1 MANKPGAKLRACLRM
16 AGSETRRNCGAAADL
31 RCSPFRSLQQGGPP
45 GDCRL
50 AIRPDSRSGLK
61 IWGITT
67 FMPHSE
73 PVVVAAGAE
82 NLFSFLLFYV
92 ALQRFDVL
100 LESIHAC
107 RGNAAERAGYFSPKG
122 LFDRD
127 VAGFLQFVDL
137 YAQVARRSSR
147 LFPDENEV
155 GLFDPEEDRPLP
167 PGAVPSAAGDSVP

>member
-1 MANKPGAKLRACLRM
+1 M
-16 AGSETRRNCGAAADL
+16 
-31 RCSPFRSLQQGGPP
+31 
-45 GDCRL
+45 
-50 AIRPDSRSGLK
+50 K

-107 RGNAAERAGYFSPKG
+107 RGNAAERAGHFSPKG

-155 GLFDPEEDRPLP
+155 GLFDQGYAPAYFEDVDLCWRLRRAGYRVSYRPDATLAHQESLSSVRIVRAMLTDVAGSGHP
-167 PGAVPSAAGDSVP
+167 FRPGSREPTKGNPCSA

>member
-1 MANKPGAKLRACLRM
+1 M

-107 RGNAAERAGYFSPKG
+107 RGNAAERAGHFSPKG

-127 VAGFLQFVDL
+127 VAGFCSLSICTLRLPAEAPVCSRMKTKSASSTPRRIDIT
-137 YAQVARRSSR
+137 ARRSSECSR
-147 LFPDENEV
+147 GFSSLNIFCAI
-155 GLFDPEEDRPLP
+155 G
-167 PGAVPSAAGDSVP
+167 S

>member
-1 MANKPGAKLRACLRM
+1 M

-107 RGNAAERAGYFSPKG
+107 RGNAAERAGHFSPKG

-155 GLFDPEEDRPLP
+155 GLFDITARRSSECSRGFSSLNIFCAI
-167 PGAVPSAAGDSVP
+167 GS

>member
-1 MANKPGAKLRACLRM
+1 MP
-16 AGSETRRNCGAAADL
+16 AG
-31 RCSPFRSLQQGGPP
+31 
-45 GDCRL
+45 
-50 AIRPDSRSGLK
+50 DSAGFEVGVE

-107 RGNAAERAGYFSPKG
+107 RGNAAERAGIFPRKVFST
-122 LFDRD
+122 
-127 VAGFLQFVDL
+127 VM
-137 YAQVARRSSR
+137 
-147 LFPDENEV
+147 
-155 GLFDPEEDRPLP
+155 
-167 PGAVPSAAGDSVP
+167 